1 MVSIIYVCWGH
12 PKNPITIHGCPRG
25 CPYLDTSDE
34 PTGAG
39 AFTGLV
45 LGGLAGLVLGGP
57 AGVII
62 GGLLGAII
70 GNSLEETKPVQ
81 RKIKELREKGIPF
94 QIHVDEQRL
103 KQT

>member
-1 MVSIIYVCWGH
+1 M
-12 PKNPITIHGCPRG
+12 TIHGCPKG
-25 CPYLDTSDE
+25 CPYLDTSDS
-34 PTGAG
+34 PTGSG
-39 AFTGLV
+39 AFAGLV
-45 LGGLAGLVLGGP
+45 LGGLVGLALGGP

-81 RKIKELREKGIPF
+81 ARIKELREKGIPF

-103 KQT
+103 KSSQP